1 MKSKQ
6 DNSMTS
12 SGTGVGSSPLESV
25 ARELAKAQTA
35 WDEME
40 KNRGLAREVVDQMF
54 ADPIF
59 DPEGIMPDTAV
70 RDGPA
75 LQAFKS
81 IYQPLLHD
89 ALGGLMRKIEKS
101 RELLEEGKRGGAAS
115 AGNIVKIATPGRAEV
130 ATRGR
135 GRGRGGRGR
144 MPVVSKW
151 ALEKQKSEA
160 DALLSSDSYLAGMF
174 SS

>member
-6 DNSMTS
+6 DNGMTS

-25 ARELAKAQTA
+25 ERELTKAQTA

-59 DPEGIMPDTAV
+59 DPIFDPAV

-101 RELLEEGKRGGAAS
+101 RELLEEGKRGGTTS
-115 AGNIVKIATPGRAEV
+115 AGNIVKITAAAPRRAEV
-130 ATRGR
+130 AIRGR
-135 GRGRGGRGR
+135 GRGRGGGRGR

-160 DALLSSDSYLAGMF
+160 DALLSGDSYLAGMF